1 MRRLH
6 ILHRTYYNFAGSV
19 TLGTHRLLLRPRE
32 GQALQIESSKLEI
45 TPTALVRWSR
55 DEYDNSIGVATF
67 SSPTQQLAIL
77 SDVIVRHHDDAPLD
91 FIVDERAENYPFTL
105 DPESAFVLQP
115 SLAMTGSPADLTA
128 LRGWLAE
135 YWQSGQ
141 RVQTYALLW
150 QLCSG
155 INRTFAYQ
163 SREEEGIQPVAE
175 TLSRRSGSCRDFA
188 QLFIASARYLGLAAR
203 FVSGYL
209 HAPAATPGYGAT
221 HAWAEVYLPGPGWKG
236 FDPTIGEVASS
247 KHIATAVGRLGE
259 ALPPIAG
266 SFFGPTGSSMS
277 VGVWVNELGSR

>member
-6 ILHRTYYNFAGSV
+6 ILHRTYYNFAGPV

-32 GQALQIESSKLEI
+32 GQALQIESSNLDIK
-45 TPTALVRWSR
+45 PTALVRWSR
-55 DEYDNSIGVATF
+55 DEYDNSIAFATF
-67 SSPTQQLAIL
+67 NSSTRQLAII
-77 SDVIVRHHDDAPLD
+77 SDVVVKHHDEAPLD

-115 SLAMTGSPADLTA
+115 SLSMTGSDADRAA
-128 LRGWLAE
+128 LRAWLSG
-135 YWQSGQ
+135 YWQPG
-141 RVQTYALLW
+141 RPVQTYALLW

-155 INRTFAYQ
+155 IHGTFTYQ

-175 TLSRRSGSCRDFA
+175 TLQKRSGSCRDFA
-188 QLFIASARYLGLAAR
+188 QLFIAAARHFGLAAR

-209 HAPAATPGYGAT
+209 HAEATTLDYGAT

-259 ALPPIAG
+259 ALAPISG
-266 SFFGPTGSSMS
+266 SFFGPAGSTMS
-277 VGVWVNELGSR
+277 VGVWVSELS